1 MYAPSKEQPNLDR
14 SLEQM
19 ADVEKIVYGFFT
31 SPEKVEKLVT
41 FLCLE
46 NKKGRD
52 SFDAERFAM
61 FKGVFRNFGDSF
73 LPCIR
78 QHIERLVADH
88 RQEKMLK
95 ALLYN
100 VRLTGSRI
108 REQQANSWPL
118 S

>member
-1 MYAPSKEQPNLDR
+1 MYAPSKEQPHLDR

-73 LPCIR
+73 PPCIR
-78 QHIERLVADH
+78 QYIEQLVEDH
-88 RQEKMLK
+88 RQE
-95 ALLYN
+95 
-100 VRLTGSRI
+100 
-108 REQQANSWPL
+108 
-118 S
+118 